1 MTTDTIA
8 DMLTRIRNANLAKHQ
23 IVQIPSTKI
32 TRNIAQVLFAEG
44 LIDSFEELK
53 NGLKTSL
60 LLSLKYSGKERKPS
74 IVKIQRISKPGLR
87 VYSKAKKM
95 PRILGGFGTS
105 IVSTADGKVVYAGRK
120 PGFGNFIKIQ
130 HGFGVET
137 IYAHAKKLFV
147 RTGKIVRRGDLIAS
161 VGSTGYSTGPHVH
174 YEVRVN
180 ETPVDPLYFI
190 LN

>member
-53 NGLKTSL
+53 NGLNSSL
-60 LLSLKYSGKERKPS
+60 LLSLKYTGKERKPS

-87 VYSKAKKM
+87 VYSGAKKM
-95 PRILGGFGTS
+95 PRILGGFGTAL
-105 IVSTADGKVVYAGRK
+105 VSTSKGLMTDHQARK
-120 PGFGNFIKIQ
+120 EGIGGELLCYIW
-130 HGFGVET
+130 
-137 IYAHAKKLFV
+137 
-147 RTGKIVRRGDLIAS
+147 
-161 VGSTGYSTGPHVH
+161 
-174 YEVRVN
+174 
-180 ETPVDPLYFI
+180 
-190 LN
+190 

>member
-105 IVSTADGKVVYAGRK
+105 IVSTSRGLMTDQQARK
-120 PGFGNFIKIQ
+120 EGIGGELLCYIW
-130 HGFGVET
+130 
-137 IYAHAKKLFV
+137 
-147 RTGKIVRRGDLIAS
+147 
-161 VGSTGYSTGPHVH
+161 
-174 YEVRVN
+174 
-180 ETPVDPLYFI
+180 
-190 LN
+190 